1 MTKKIIFLGCCM
13 LSFILRG
20 QHSFSL
26 EEAQSFGLQN
36 NIEIQNAYLNVKHA
50 SKQMLE
56 TVSIGLPQIH
66 AEAQWQNFPEVPTSL
81 VPASQFDPNAPDDV
95 YAEMQFGIPHTTTG
109 SITAS
114 QLIFN
119 GSYIVG
125 LKAAKSFMNF
135 AKISKDLTESQIKDS
150 ITTAYFNVLIAQES
164 HEFLK
169 NIVQVHKDIVTETEE
184 RYNNGF
190 VEDIEVDRMA
200 MVLAKMEMQ
209 YNNVQRQSEIT
220 EAYLKLII
228 GIPLTETVTLTD
240 SLQYLLDTSV
250 DFKLEKAQVKN
261 RLEYQ
266 IADLNI
272 ELKKLDMRRY
282 QTDKLPNI
290 AAFASIGSSTMG
302 SEFSAFEGNA
312 KWYPNQLI
320 GLKITLPIFDGL
332 GGTARIQKA
341 RIKYE
346 QAKNEKLLITQSL
359 ELAHL
364 AAQSNYLNAISNL
377 NHQENNL
384 ELSKKIY
391 EKTMTKYKEGL
402 VSSIELSQ
410 AGTDYLETNTD
421 FSKSIHNLLIS
432 NMNYQRSLGK

>member
-1 MTKKIIFLGCCM
+1 MTKKIIFLGFCL
-13 LSFILRG
+13 LSFIIRA

-26 EEAQSFGLQN
+26 EEAQNIGLEN
-36 NIEIQNAYLNVKHA
+36 NLEIQNAYLNVKHA

-56 TVSIGLPQIH
+56 TVSVGLPQIH

-81 VPASQFDPNAPDDV
+81 VPASQFDPSAPDDV
-95 YAEMQFGIPHTTTG
+95 YTEMQFGIPHTTSG

-114 QLIFN
+114 QLIFS

-125 LKAAKSFMNF
+125 LKAAKSFMKF
-135 AKISKDLTESQIKDS
+135 AEISKDLTEKQIKDS
-150 ITTAYFNVLIAQES
+150 ITTAYFNVLITKENYT
-164 HEFLK
+164 FLK
-169 NIVQVHKDIVTETEE
+169 NIVEVHKDIVTETEE
-184 RYNNGF
+184 RYSNGF
-190 VEDIEVDRMA
+190 LEDIEVDRMT
-200 MVLAKMEMQ
+200 MVLSTMEMQ
-209 YNNVQRQSEIT
+209 LNNVQRQTEIA

-228 GIPLTETVTLTD
+228 GLPLSDSITLTE
-240 SLQYLLDTSV
+240 SLQSILDASV
-250 DFKLEKAQVKN
+250 SFNLGKSQIKN

-282 QTDKLPNI
+282 QTEKLPRI
-290 AAFASIGSSTMG
+290 TAFASTGSSAMG
-302 SEFSAFEGNA
+302 SDFNAFEKEA

-320 GLKITLPIFDGL
+320 GLKITFPIFDGL

-346 QAKNEKLLITQSL
+346 QAKNEKELISQSL

-364 AAQSNYLNAISNL
+364 AAQSHYLNAINNFKHQQSNL
-377 NHQENNL
+377 ILAE
-384 ELSKKIY
+384 KIY
-391 EKTMTKYKEGL
+391 TKTTTKYKEGL

-410 AGTDYLETNTD
+410 TGTEYLETSTN

-432 NMNYQRSLGK
+432 NLNYQRSLGK

>member
-1 MTKKIIFLGCCM
+1 MIKKIVFVGGC
-13 LSFILRG
+13 LLNFVIHA

-26 EEAQSFGLQN
+26 EEAQNIGLKN
-36 NIEIQNAYLNVKHA
+36 NLEIQNAYLDVKHA

-56 TVSIGLPQIH
+56 TVSIGLPQIN

-81 VPASQFDPNAPDDV
+81 VPASQFNPDAPDDV

-114 QLIFN
+114 QLIFS

-135 AKISKDLTESQIKDS
+135 AEISKDLTEKQIKDS
-150 ITTAYFNVLIAQES
+150 ITTAYFNVLITKENYT
-164 HEFLK
+164 FLE
-169 NIVQVHKDIVTETEE
+169 NIVEVHKDIVTETEE
-184 RYNNGF
+184 RYSNGF
-190 VEDIEVDRMA
+190 LEDIEVDRMT
-200 MVLAKMEMQ
+200 MVLSTMEMQ
-209 YNNVQRQSEIT
+209 LNNVQRQTEIA

-228 GIPLTETVTLTD
+228 GLPLSDSITLTE
-240 SLQYLLDTSV
+240 SLQSILDASV
-250 DFKLEKAQVKN
+250 SFNLGKSQIKN

-282 QTDKLPNI
+282 QTEKLPRI
-290 AAFASIGSSTMG
+290 TAFASTGSSAMG
-302 SEFSAFEGNA
+302 SDFNAFEKEA

-320 GLKITLPIFDGL
+320 GLKITFPIFDGL

-346 QAKNEKLLITQSL
+346 QAKNEKELISQSL

-364 AAQSNYLNAISNL
+364 AAQSHYLNAINNFKHQQSNL
-377 NHQENNL
+377 ILAE
-384 ELSKKIY
+384 KIY
-391 EKTMTKYKEGL
+391 TKTTTKYKEGL

-410 AGTDYLETNTD
+410 TGTEYLETSTH

-432 NMNYQRSLGK
+432 NLNYQRSLGK

>member
-1 MTKKIIFLGCCM
+1 MTKKIIFLGFCL
-13 LSFILRG
+13 LSFIIRA

-26 EEAQSFGLQN
+26 EEAQNIGLEN
-36 NIEIQNAYLNVKHA
+36 NLEIQNAYLNVKHA

-56 TVSIGLPQIH
+56 TVSVGLPQIH

-81 VPASQFDPNAPDDV
+81 VPASQFDPSAPDDV
-95 YAEMQFGIPHTTTG
+95 YTEMQFGIPHTTSG

-114 QLIFN
+114 QLIFS

-125 LKAAKSFMNF
+125 LKAAKSFMKF
-135 AKISKDLTESQIKDS
+135 AEISKDLTEKQIKDS
-150 ITTAYFNVLIAQES
+150 ITTAYFNVLITKENYT
-164 HEFLK
+164 FLK
-169 NIVQVHKDIVTETEE
+169 NIVEVHKDIVTETEE
-184 RYNNGF
+184 RYSNGF
-190 VEDIEVDRMA
+190 LEDIEVDRMT
-200 MVLAKMEMQ
+200 MVLSTMEMQ
-209 YNNVQRQSEIT
+209 LNNVQRQTEIA

-228 GIPLTETVTLTD
+228 GLPLSESITLTE
-240 SLQYLLDTSV
+240 SLQSILDASV
-250 DFKLEKAQVKN
+250 SFNLGKSQIKN

-282 QTDKLPNI
+282 QTEKLPSI
-290 AAFASIGSSTMG
+290 SAFASTGSSAMG
-302 SEFSAFEGNA
+302 SDFNAFEKEA

-320 GLKITLPIFDGL
+320 GLKITFPIFDGL

-346 QAKNEKLLITQSL
+346 QAKNEKELISQSL

-364 AAQSNYLNAISNL
+364 AAQSHYLNAINNFKHQQSNL
-377 NHQENNL
+377 ILAE
-384 ELSKKIY
+384 KIY
-391 EKTMTKYKEGL
+391 TKTTTKYKEGL

-410 AGTDYLETNTD
+410 TGTEYLETSTH

-432 NMNYQRSLGK
+432 NLNYQRSLGK

>member
-1 MTKKIIFLGCCM
+1 
-13 LSFILRG
+13 
-20 QHSFSL
+20 
-26 EEAQSFGLQN
+26 
-36 NIEIQNAYLNVKHA
+36 
-50 SKQMLE
+50 
-56 TVSIGLPQIH
+56 
-66 AEAQWQNFPEVPTSL
+66 
-81 VPASQFDPNAPDDV
+81 
-95 YAEMQFGIPHTTTG
+95 
-109 SITAS
+109 
-114 QLIFN
+114 
-119 GSYIVG
+119 
-125 LKAAKSFMNF
+125 
-135 AKISKDLTESQIKDS
+135 
-150 ITTAYFNVLIAQES
+150 
-164 HEFLK
+164 
-169 NIVQVHKDIVTETEE
+169 
-184 RYNNGF
+184 
-190 VEDIEVDRMA
+190 MA

>member
-1 MTKKIIFLGCCM
+1 M
-13 LSFILRG
+13 LSFIIQG

-26 EEAQSFGLQN
+26 EEAQSVGLQN
-36 NIEIQNAYLNVKHA
+36 NLEIQNAYLDVKHA

-81 VPASQFDPNAPDDV
+81 VPASQFNPNAPDDV
-95 YAEMQFGIPHTTTG
+95 YTEMQFGIPHTTTG

-125 LKAAKSFMNF
+125 LKATRSFMNF
-135 AKISKDLTESQIKDS
+135 AEISKDLTENQIKDS
-150 ITTAYFNVLIAQES
+150 ITTAYFNVLIAKEN
-164 HEFLK
+164 HEFLE

-184 RYNNGF
+184 RYSNGF
-190 VEDIEVDRMA
+190 LEDIEVDRMA

-209 YNNVQRQSEIT
+209 YNNVQRQSEIA

-228 GIPLTETVTLTD
+228 GIPLSDSVTLTD
-240 SLQYLLDTSV
+240 SLQSILDSSV
-250 DFKLEKAQVKN
+250 NFKLEKAQIKN

-282 QTDKLPNI
+282 QTDKLPSV
-290 AAFASIGSSTMG
+290 AAFASIGSSAMG
-302 SEFSAFEGNA
+302 SDFNAFEEDT

-346 QAKNEKLLITQSL
+346 QAKNEKELLTQTL
-359 ELAHL
+359 KLAHL
-364 AAQSNYLNAISNL
+364 AAQSNYLNAISNF

-384 ELSKKIY
+384 VLPC
-391 EKTMTKYKEGL
+391 L
-402 VSSIELSQ
+402 
-410 AGTDYLETNTD
+410 AGIPIL
-421 FSKSIHNLLIS
+421 FLQI
-432 NMNYQRSLGK
+432 